1 MLGKVSK
8 KIETLYYQLCICL
21 GEENLKVAEANME
34 KRPYLKNAILQQMVY
49 NNNFQSLE
57 EFKEYIENAKRQL
70 VISGKEALGCSDK
83 IEVERKLGLIYS
95 ELKKIE
101 EENLEKIK
109 SISPMFEEIFIKYI
123 PTDASIEDKVNF
135 LVQYISRTISYS
147 EDWFNYSFRVQA
159 GTNGS
164 LTLKDGVPILPTK
177 DEMIVV
183 GQGICGDISALAERL
198 GTKIG
203 INIGTELVGYKT
215 FGHGLNI
222 VKLSNGR
229 YSNVDITR
237 LIRGDKTSSQ
247 CVLVSNDVLLSQEY
261 EGLHDGSKPDEDTE
275 TVSREHVEK
284 FYEKHKSIIDKMV
297 EDTLE
302 LRSRVIN
309 DSSFVFPLRK
319 TEENEQDNS
328 ENEEIR

>member
-1 MLGKVSK
+1 MLRKVSK

-21 GEENLKVAEANME
+21 GEENLKVAEVNME

-57 EFKEYIENAKRQL
+57 EFKQYIENAKRRL
-70 VISGKEALGCSDK
+70 GISGKEDLGCSDK

-109 SISPMFEEIFIKYI
+109 SISPKFEEIFIKHI
-123 PTDASIEDKVNF
+123 PEDASIEDKVNF
-135 LVQYISRTISYS
+135 LAQYISRTISYS

-177 DEMIVV
+177 DEIIVV

-198 GTKIG
+198 GKKIG
-203 INIGTELVGYKT
+203 LDIGSELVAYKT

-222 VKLSNGR
+222 VKLSDGK

-237 LIRGDKTSSQ
+237 LIRGDKTPSQ

-261 EGLHDGSKPDEDTE
+261 EGLHSGSKLDEETE
-275 TVSREHVEK
+275 TVSGEYVET
-284 FYEKHKSIIDKMV
+284 FYEKHKGIIDKMV
-297 EDTLE
+297 EETLD
-302 LRSRVIN
+302 LRNKVVN
-309 DSSFVFPLRK
+309 NSSFDFPLQNNG
-319 TEENEQDNS
+319 ENEQESNES
-328 ENEEIR
+328 EETR